1 MGSGRFRCLSKP
13 FKKWAFAKGVQF
25 TQIFS
30 QQFINKYLL
39 KFLRKHAKTA
49 DTSVCIA
56 GRSEHRESIA
66 LAVRMTDILL
76 NGQCGKPASGEVAEL
91 RHEEL
96 RASLRGAINA
106 SLMGQGDCE
115 AQADATK
122 GVEAETL
129 SPLRLIRSSTCLNA
143 QPREEWANE
152 LVDFAMGL
160 GEAVDKN
167 VGLDHSKVREYW
179 LQRGPRWLITAI
191 VFFVF
196 TVVCQEMLKSQK
208 EASNDR
214 FYTLSVNAVAFI
226 IATVMLYFR
235 LPDSIEASI
244 SRAAHDFY
252 VDYKRRMGNYKRHHA
267 PAVELHES
275 QWRSFGL
282 FDKLSE
288 AQLNKTVSRMVV
300 KNYHVGDKILS
311 KGTIGTTVI
320 CICVCICRPFA
331 SLLACPQILRLYKL
345 GVSSD

>member
-1 MGSGRFRCLSKP
+1 LSKP

-25 TQIFS
+25 TQIYS

-49 DTSVCIA
+49 DTTVSIA

-76 NGQCGKPASGEVAEL
+76 DGQCGKPASGEVAEL
-91 RHEEL
+91 RRDEL
-96 RASLRGAINA
+96 WASLRGAIDA

-115 AQADATK
+115 AQAGARK
-122 GVEAETL
+122 GVEAEAL
-129 SPLRLIRSSTCLNA
+129 SPLRLIRSSTCL
-143 QPREEWANE
+143 
-152 LVDFAMGL
+152 
-160 GEAVDKN
+160 
-167 VGLDHSKVREYW
+167 VREYW

-191 VFFVF
+191 VFFVL

-214 FYTLSVNAVAFI
+214 FYTLAVNAVAFI
-226 IATVMLYFR
+226 IAMVMLYFR

-331 SLLACPQILRLYKL
+331 SLLACPQILRHYKL

>member
-25 TQIFS
+25 TQIYS

-49 DTSVCIA
+49 DTTVSIA

-76 NGQCGKPASGEVAEL
+76 DGQCGKPASGEVAEL
-91 RHEEL
+91 RRDEL
-96 RASLRGAINA
+96 WASLRGAIDA
-106 SLMGQGDCE
+106 SLMGQGDW
-115 AQADATK
+115 K
-122 GVEAETL
+122 GVEAEAL

-208 EASNDR
+208 ETSNDR
-214 FYTLSVNAVAFI
+214 FYTLAVNAVAFI
-226 IATVMLYFR
+226 IAMVMLYFR

-311 KGTIGTTVI
+311 KGTIGTDDDRWFLFVNGRWPNPK
-320 CICVCICRPFA
+320 CSR
-331 SLLACPQILRLYKL
+331 
-345 GVSSD
+345 

>member
-39 KFLRKHAKTA
+39 KFLRKHAKAA
-49 DTSVCIA
+49 DTNLSIA

-91 RHEEL
+91 RRDEL
-96 RASLRGAINA
+96 RASLRGAIDA

-196 TVVCQEMLKSQK
+196 TVVCQEMLKSHQK
-208 EASNDR
+208 EASNDS
-214 FYTLSVNAVAFI
+214 FYTLAVNAVAFI

-252 VDYKRRMGNYKRHHA
+252 VDYKRRMGNYKHHEPAILYLPVNTELKQFDGHIYLCQTPSSKTETEPKFSTGLYLGDSPQGKRSMDCESAHGSSATSLRSA
-267 PAVELHES
+267 PEL
-275 QWRSFGL
+275 
-282 FDKLSE
+282 
-288 AQLNKTVSRMVV
+288 T
-300 KNYHVGDKILS
+300 
-311 KGTIGTTVI
+311 
-320 CICVCICRPFA
+320 
-331 SLLACPQILRLYKL
+331 
-345 GVSSD
+345 

>member
-25 TQIFS
+25 TQIYS

-76 NGQCGKPASGEVAEL
+76 DGQCGKPASGEVAEL
-91 RHEEL
+91 RRDEL
-96 RASLRGAINA
+96 WASLRGAIDA
-106 SLMGQGDCE
+106 SLMGQGDW
-115 AQADATK
+115 K
-122 GVEAETL
+122 GVEAEAL

-208 EASNDR
+208 EASNDS
-214 FYTLSVNAVAFI
+214 FYTLAVNAVAFI

-252 VDYKRRMGNYKRHHA
+252 VDYKRRMGNYKRHEPVILYLPDNTELKQFDGHIYLCQTPSSKTETEPKFSTGLYLGDSPQGKRSMDCESAHGSSATSLRSA
-267 PAVELHES
+267 PEL
-275 QWRSFGL
+275 
-282 FDKLSE
+282 
-288 AQLNKTVSRMVV
+288 T
-300 KNYHVGDKILS
+300 
-311 KGTIGTTVI
+311 
-320 CICVCICRPFA
+320 
-331 SLLACPQILRLYKL
+331 
-345 GVSSD
+345 

>member
-1 MGSGRFRCLSKP
+1 MGSGRLRFLSKP

-25 TQIFS
+25 TQIYS

-49 DTSVCIA
+49 DTTVSIA

-76 NGQCGKPASGEVAEL
+76 DGQCGKPASGEVAEL
-91 RHEEL
+91 RRDEL
-96 RASLRGAINA
+96 WASLRGAIDA
-106 SLMGQGDCE
+106 TLMGQGDCE
-115 AQADATK
+115 AQAGARK
-122 GVEAETL
+122 GVEAEAL

-191 VFFVF
+191 VFFVL

-208 EASNDR
+208 ETSNDR
-214 FYTLSVNAVAFI
+214 FYTLAVNAVAFI
-226 IATVMLYFR
+226 IAMVMLFR

-244 SRAAHDFY
+244 AM
-252 VDYKRRMGNYKRHHA
+252 VM
-267 PAVELHES
+267 L
-275 QWRSFGL
+275 
-282 FDKLSE
+282 LS
-288 AQLNKTVSRMVV
+288 
-300 KNYHVGDKILS
+300 
-311 KGTIGTTVI
+311 
-320 CICVCICRPFA
+320 A
-331 SLLACPQILRLYKL
+331 S
-345 GVSSD
+345 

>member
-39 KFLRKHAKTA
+39 KFLRKHAKAA
-49 DTSVCIA
+49 DTNLSIA

-76 NGQCGKPASGEVAEL
+76 ASRCGKPASGEVAEL
-91 RHEEL
+91 RRDEL
-96 RASLRGAINA
+96 RASLGGAINA
-106 SLMGQGDCE
+106 SLMVDCE
-115 AQADATK
+115 AQAAK
-122 GVEAETL
+122 GLEAETL

-143 QPREEWANE
+143 QTREHWANE

-196 TVVCQEMLKSQK
+196 TVVSQELLKSQTA
-208 EASNDR
+208 ASNDR
-214 FYTLSVNAVAFI
+214 FYTIAVNAGAFI
-226 IATVMLYFR
+226 IAMVMLYFR

-252 VDYKRRMGNYKRHHA
+252 VDYKRRMGNYNYNRQEPVILYLPVNNNSMVYLIVVSARTARNHHHLCGNCA
-267 PAVELHES
+267 CSCVYV
-275 QWRSFGL
+275 RVC
-282 FDKLSE
+282 LSC
-288 AQLNKTVSRMVV
+288 
-300 KNYHVGDKILS
+300 DI
-311 KGTIGTTVI
+311 
-320 CICVCICRPFA
+320 P
-331 SLLACPQILRLYKL
+331 SL
-345 GVSSD
+345 

>member
-25 TQIFS
+25 TQIYS

-49 DTSVCIA
+49 DTTVSIA

-76 NGQCGKPASGEVAEL
+76 DGQCGKPASGEVAEL
-91 RHEEL
+91 RRDEL
-96 RASLRGAINA
+96 WASLRGAIDA
-106 SLMGQGDCE
+106 TLMGQGDCE
-115 AQADATK
+115 AQAGARK
-122 GVEAETL
+122 GVEAEAL

-191 VFFVF
+191 VFFVL

-208 EASNDR
+208 EASNSEAGRLEAAADR
-214 FYTLSVNAVAFI
+214 FYTLAVNAVAFI
-226 IATVMLYFR
+226 IAMVMLYFR

-252 VDYKRRMGNYKRHHA
+252 VDYKRRMGNYKRHE
-267 PAVELHES
+267 PVILYLPDNTELKQFDGHIYLCQTPSSKTETEPKFSTGLYLGDSPQGKRSMDCES
-275 QWRSFGL
+275 EEVNGL
-282 FDKLSE
+282 
-288 AQLNKTVSRMVV
+288 R
-300 KNYHVGDKILS
+300 
-311 KGTIGTTVI
+311 
-320 CICVCICRPFA
+320 VCA
-331 SLLACPQILRLYKL
+331 RLERH
-345 GVSSD
+345 